1 MYKNARKIKKYSRKS
16 LDNEIDFYLN
26 SISLIVLVKKNF
38 NLYIDHIL
46 TNLKSRSENTV
57 I

>member
-26 SISLIVLVKKNF
+26 SISLIVLVK
-38 NLYIDHIL
+38 IL
-46 TNLKSRSENTV
+46 ICIL
-57 I
+57 IIF

>member
-1 MYKNARKIKKYSRKS
+1 MYKNARKIKNIQGK
-16 LDNEIDFYLN
+16 DNEIDFYLN